1 MAIIDKAGGKAVGPS
16 FESVIDGS
24 YQPLARP
31 IFIYIN
37 AKSLERP
44 EVKEFVEFYMKNAD
58 KLVREVKFVP
68 LPAKAYAYN
77 LDHAGKKV
85 LGTKF
90 GGENKVGLTIE
101 QLMQLEAK
109 L

>member
-1 MAIIDKAGGKAVGPS
+1 VEPS
-16 FESVIDGS
+16 FDSVINGK

-37 AKSLERP
+37 AKALDRQ
-44 EVKEFVEFYMKNAD
+44 EVKDFVEFYIKNAEA
-58 KLVREVKFVP
+58 LVREVKYIP

-77 LDHAGKKV
+77 LDHASKKV

-90 GGENKVGLTIE
+90 AGENKVGLTIE